1 MTIDNFAA
9 RLKQANL
16 TSHNDIWYYWS
27 CKKADDELL
36 NLNKKIT
43 SNKSKLLLVENELN
57 ELSEKGTTKDLT
69 NKYSI
74 FTGAKNFSSGVL
86 QNYLVFISF
95 NKYIK
100 FLHKTQEISLRKS
113 KGMSEESIKNPPG
126 SDNNFSPSLVNPCP
140 LPDLKFNRHCLINN
154 NISVFRKVINRY
166 IS

>member
-1 MTIDNFAA
+1 M
-9 RLKQANL
+9 
-16 TSHNDIWYYWS
+16 
-27 CKKADDELL
+27 
-36 NLNKKIT
+36 
-43 SNKSKLLLVENELN
+43 ENELN